1 MVPPDYYVPIDSRS
15 TKPGLFKSRVDGNSV
30 CPNMY
35 SSLTEEQRKRAQE
48 TAIAGVHISESDR
61 VKGWDPTDI
70 IRLLPTPHKL
80 SDSLLSNFLVNKI
93 FLMIEEEA
101 VKQGKRVHTCNMDVL
116 QRMTEP
122 SIEVFL
128 KCQYDQLYSDIL
140 DSEVILC
147 PSLHADHWCLVVVY
161 PAIKRMVY
169 LDSLFRGIGAR
180 RAFQRVG
187 NFIACA
193 MKLKGQKYG
202 IDEWD
207 FFIIPTND
215 IEQQLSSVDCG
226 VFVVKW
232 AQHIAEGRMIDF
244 KQRHINDFRYSLIL
258 DIAENKLSCLSNP
271 FPSNEGS
278 NSCEQTANSNANSFT
293 SSTPGNGN
301 TILHDHSYSLD
312 IQDNIPEQTSA
323 DVLPQHVQCILPP
336 TAVYKCLEYEELPK
350 DYCTESNKYR
360 VKFNI
365 KNLSTPKEIE
375 RWVSEFSASS
385 NIKYNSQ
392 GGYKRKGVRV
402 SFAQWYICECKR
414 KELSKNLKE
423 AKSEALKRRQKRHGT
438 HAANSKVTDE
448 IHLLSN
454 IRDKKKTDCESKMA
468 IKVRTKAVEQNVC
481 EVELWWNHNHSVNCH
496 HLTTLSQILPS
507 TRHKFITYFEQG
519 MSASGSFHHHET
531 TLMKDPVT
539 VLLLADR
546 KYRPSLR
553 DVNNL
558 WEKWRKT
565 TKGPCNGSEMFDF
578 LQEYIT
584 TYNKD
589 KMHDGGKI
597 FLQRYN
603 SDEKQEKPLIISIC
617 TPMMSRV
624 HKLRQAGKMAFMDAS
639 GSLDRHNNPV
649 YFMCTHHPSGALPL
663 AVWITSS
670 QSEATLKS
678 CLHNVVSVLPQHAF
692 GGEGVASGPSIFLT
706 DDDSDQRN
714 ALRAYWRSS
723 VLLLCIFHFLQAVW
737 RWLLDRTNS
746 INKDDRQHLMSLCHG
761 LVFADTVEKFNANET
776 MMQSDKTVLKY
787 PTFCVYIKNALERK
801 EQWALCFRKGLLT
814 RGNNTD
820 NFTESMIFVFK
831 CVILKRI
838 RAYNLLEL
846 VKFIT
851 EDLEMYFQR
860 KLLALA
866 FGKPQNLHV
875 TARCFGRDASTVAL
889 DNITKGN
896 ENSFHFNVTSRT
908 NKSLTYQVDTSLGT
922 CTCPKGEN
930 GSGCAH
936 EAAVALKYGG
946 GNINFIP
953 RSAQDRYALAVL
965 AIGDNP
971 QLNVRQFVQ
980 LHEKSESVINVENES
995 ENEIETV
1002 PQRIIEKDVKEDE
1015 QQRHDTVLGHREEE
1029 PVALKEILKLH
1040 HEVAADIELKIR
1052 NEDNNFKKC
1061 YYNFLRTYRNSYQM
1075 PWPVTCSITCKRIC
1089 SFWKATKQ
1097 QPNSSI
1103 T

>member
-215 IEQQLSSVDCG
+215 IEQQLNSVDCG

-271 FPSNEGS
+271 FRSHEGS

-301 TILHDHSYSLD
+301 TILHDHSNSLD

-375 RWVSEFSASS
+375 RWVSEFAASS

-423 AKSEALKRRQKRHGT
+423 AKSEALKRRH
-438 HAANSKVTDE
+438 
-448 IHLLSN
+448 
-454 IRDKKKTDCESKMA
+454 
-468 IKVRTKAVEQNVC
+468 
-481 EVELWWNHNHSVNCH
+481 H
-496 HLTTLSQILPS
+496 HLTTLRQILPS

-519 MSASGSFHHHET
+519 MSASESFHHNET

-539 VLLLADR
+539 VFLLL
-546 KYRPSLR
+546 P
-553 DVNNL
+553 
-558 WEKWRKT
+558 
-565 TKGPCNGSEMFDF
+565 
-578 LQEYIT
+578 
-584 TYNKD
+584 
-589 KMHDGGKI
+589 
-597 FLQRYN
+597 
-603 SDEKQEKPLIISIC
+603 
-617 TPMMSRV
+617 
-624 HKLRQAGKMAFMDAS
+624 
-639 GSLDRHNNPV
+639 
-649 YFMCTHHPSGALPL
+649 
-663 AVWITSS
+663 
-670 QSEATLKS
+670 
-678 CLHNVVSVLPQHAF
+678 
-692 GGEGVASGPSIFLT
+692 
-706 DDDSDQRN
+706 
-714 ALRAYWRSS
+714 
-723 VLLLCIFHFLQAVW
+723 
-737 RWLLDRTNS
+737 
-746 INKDDRQHLMSLCHG
+746 
-761 LVFADTVEKFNANET
+761 
-776 MMQSDKTVLKY
+776 
-787 PTFCVYIKNALERK
+787 
-801 EQWALCFRKGLLT
+801 
-814 RGNNTD
+814 
-820 NFTESMIFVFK
+820 
-831 CVILKRI
+831 ILKR
-838 RAYNLLEL
+838 R
-846 VKFIT
+846 
-851 EDLEMYFQR
+851 
-860 KLLALA
+860 
-866 FGKPQNLHV
+866 
-875 TARCFGRDASTVAL
+875 
-889 DNITKGN
+889 
-896 ENSFHFNVTSRT
+896 
-908 NKSLTYQVDTSLGT
+908 
-922 CTCPKGEN
+922 
-930 GSGCAH
+930 
-936 EAAVALKYGG
+936 
-946 GNINFIP
+946 
-953 RSAQDRYALAVL
+953 
-965 AIGDNP
+965 
-971 QLNVRQFVQ
+971 
-980 LHEKSESVINVENES
+980 
-995 ENEIETV
+995 
-1002 PQRIIEKDVKEDE
+1002 
-1015 QQRHDTVLGHREEE
+1015 
-1029 PVALKEILKLH
+1029 
-1040 HEVAADIELKIR
+1040 
-1052 NEDNNFKKC
+1052 
-1061 YYNFLRTYRNSYQM
+1061 
-1075 PWPVTCSITCKRIC
+1075 
-1089 SFWKATKQ
+1089 
-1097 QPNSSI
+1097 
-1103 T
+1103 